1 MPTNVINGTPGTRW
15 KNDTGKVA
23 YQFKVARANT
33 CGLCYQF
40 DGAIRAGSWPI
51 PLHFGCKCVQETVY
65 ANALAKPFT
74 DFRETIRNLDEDQK
88 AAVVGA
94 YNYRLIESGVVQW
107 SDVVTASRIRD
118 LTEVVALKR
127 LSVRQMTDVGI
138 PRSRAEA
145 VHKAANDARN
155 APAEE
160 SRRRILA
167 ALERRGI
174 DAAQARQ
181 AAAQKLASRVTARR
195 IEPPQR
201 PDAGPVAP
209 VVPTPVAPAAP
220 PTIAALPMPAPVA
233 PAARYEFLVQD
244 RPKYE
249 AAWREVL
256 GRVPDD
262 ADVAALAGA
271 PDGAEIKAKGS
282 EYGSVVVTWTLPGIG
297 TASRTFYPSDS
308 GRPTIQAAY
317 FELDENQRGKGLGAE
332 MFGRTVEAGIR
343 LGFDRIVTHA
353 ARSKSHNGYAVWPLF
368 GYDGPLPESTRQ
380 RLPESLA
387 NARNVSDL
395 MRTEE
400 GRTWWSANG
409 HDINLTFSLRPR
421 SKSLRVWNAY
431 RAAKA
436 AIEATRRTSP
446 GRTGR

>member
-1 MPTNVINGTPGTRW
+1 MAGEFALIDKYFARPTPSAILGPGDDCALVQPTPGKQLAVTTDMLVEGTHFLPDTDPGQLGW
-15 KNDTGKVA
+15 KTLAVNLSDLA
-23 YQFKVARANT
+23 AM
-33 CGLCYQF
+33 
-40 DGAIRAGSWPI
+40 GAA
-51 PLHFGCKCVQETVY
+51 PLH
-65 ANALAKPFT
+65 ALLTLGLP
-74 DFRETIRNLDEDQK
+74 RETPVDWLDGFLDGFR
-88 AAVVGA
+88 AAAREQGVVVVGGD
-94 YNYRLIESGVVQW
+94 L
-107 SDVVTASRIRD
+107 TAS
-118 LTEVVALKR
+118 L
-127 LSVRQMTDVGI
+127 
-138 PRSRAEA
+138 
-145 VHKAANDARN
+145 
-155 APAEE
+155 
-160 SRRRILA
+160 
-167 ALERRGI
+167 
-174 DAAQARQ
+174 
-181 AAAQKLASRVTARR
+181 
-195 IEPPQR
+195 
-201 PDAGPVAP
+201 
-209 VVPTPVAPAAP
+209 
-220 PTIAALPMPAPVA
+220 
-233 PAARYEFLVQD
+233 
-244 RPKYE
+244 YE

-332 MFGRTVEAGIR
+332 MFGRTVDAGIR

-400 GRTWWSANG
+400 GRTWWSRNG

-421 SKSLRVWNAY
+421 SKSLRIWNAY